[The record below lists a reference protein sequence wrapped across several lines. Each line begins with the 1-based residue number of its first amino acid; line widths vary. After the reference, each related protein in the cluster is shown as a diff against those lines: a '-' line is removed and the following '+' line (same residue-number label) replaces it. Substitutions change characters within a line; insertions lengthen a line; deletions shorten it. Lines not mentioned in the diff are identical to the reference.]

1 MHQAALNTEKYATT
15 KQLFLVVMDAATKLH
30 GNQAA
35 VIA

>member
-1 MHQAALNTEKYATT
+1 MNNEKYATI
-15 KQLFLVVMDAATKLH
+15 KHLFLVVMDAATKLH